1 MFRLQKQLF
10 EVAVEQVKPGGTLVY
25 STCTLAATEN
35 ENILTWAHTTFKDL
49 QPVVIDEVLGKNY
62 LRYGHPLREGLLDD
76 TIGFFVAKFMKIK

>member
-49 QPVVIDEVLGKNY
+49 QPVVIDEVSGKNY